1 MITSNYKVGGW
12 GEKRPKNAYIIFEW
26 SLMKFAV
33 MKFAQG
39 KNPLYFKFYGFLRKS
54 EPYESTVLP
63 KVKVSK
69 FRKQFL
75 VTSILPKN

>member
-1 MITSNYKVGGW
+1 
-12 GEKRPKNAYIIFEW
+12 
-26 SLMKFAV
+26 MKFAV

-54 EPYESTVLP
+54 ELYESTVLP

-75 VTSILPKN
+75 VTSILPKKLTKKFNFTTMIPQVKLYPFIYGEY

>member
-26 SLMKFAV
+26 SLMKFA
-33 MKFAQG
+33 QG

-54 EPYESTVLP
+54 ELYESTVLP